1 MIGGVREQGSKM
13 NRFLKAA
20 LLGSGSAITLLLSA
34 GALAQSA
41 DTNLLASPASPPPT
55 AAAPALPAIDTDELE
70 EIVVTGSRLSPEFS
84 GTTPVQVI
92 KADMARNAGAFDT
105 ASIINRAVA
114 AMGSQQVNNR
124 LSATGAGGMVVDGG
138 NNAQTIGLRN
148 LGAGRTLV
156 MLNGHRLTPAGTGSR
171 VGQVDLNTI
180 PSSIIDRV
188 EVLTGGASSIYG
200 SDAIAG
206 VVNIIPRRASDG
218 LEMSLDGNVSQHGGG
233 NYFQG
238 SMFWGK
244 DYGDGYINIGAEYR
258 RQESLKNRQRSR
270 TSCAQDYVYDP
281 ATGQRTDLLDTSGN
295 IKCRNL
301 NPTGVFFDYTFYGGW
316 FQYDPTSGN
325 PAYPATALGLRNNLP
340 DWVRTGRGGFPETY
354 TYGTSDSD
362 AYQNADSISPLETG
376 SLYISGAYQI
386 SDNVEA
392 YGNVLLN
399 RRVSSSDTWMFLY
412 PLLSPTNPNNTV
424 AQGLIQASEGASS
437 GLVQPQMNMAQYQR
451 QTVNYGQATAGLRGD
466 VDMPLLNRRWSW
478 DVSGH
483 AGRSDGRYS
492 SDFFYADRLAAA
504 TAPGVA
510 CDASLITIS
519 GPTNCVS
526 IPWLSKRF
534 LVDQDWT
541 EEERNFLQG
550 RETGRT
556 KFDQAGIDGSISGP
570 LFDLPAGSVDV
581 ATGFALRYQR
591 LNDTPGYNARNGN
604 YFAASTAG
612 ITKGSDTVQELFG
625 EVGVPLLADLPLVE
639 KLTFTG
645 SGRYTKYRS
654 FGSDET
660 YKAGLG
666 WTVTPWLSMR
676 ASTGTSY
683 RAPSLYELYL
693 ANQLSFYSYYDP
705 CRRYGDDGT
714 ATVTANCAAQG
725 FAPDFDPAN
734 SGITAITGGGKG
746 QLEAET
752 SRNKNIG
759 IVLTPAFANLN
770 VAVDYYSIAVNNEV
784 SSYGVNSIISRCYNN
799 PTFPNN
805 SFCAKIIR
813 DPTTQAI
820 TMVDDRLVNLARQNQ
835 RGIDVS
841 LSFRQPTDFGGFGI
855 DVQWNWVLEN
865 VLRRDDTSYEDRN
878 GLSGSPKTTGWVEA
892 NVNIGKWTGFYGF
905 NFIGPTNDA
914 KYYDGDNLFTYC
926 GAYAG
931 RTQAGNRNDC
941 LQVAEKLKVGSYM
954 THYVSVKYQL
964 MEDMFTQFGVTNMF
978 DKKPPVMG
986 SDSFTYRTGSVPS
999 NLYDLR
1005 GRTISFRLG
1014 KTF

>member
-1 MIGGVREQGSKM
+1 M
-13 NRFLKAA
+13 NRIFKAA
-20 LLGSGSAITLLLSA
+20 LLGSGSAITLLLSNV
-34 GALAQSA
+34 ALAQPADPNLLATQATPAPAETVPSSSVA
-41 DTNLLASPASPPPT
+41 DTN
-55 AAAPALPAIDTDELE
+55 ELD
-70 EIVVTGSRLSPEFS
+70 EIVVTGSRLGAEYNSPNQ
-84 GTTPVQVI
+84 VQVI
-92 KADMARNAGAFDT
+92 KAETARNAGAFDT
-105 ASIINRAVA
+105 ASIVNRAVA
-114 AMGSQQVNNR
+114 AMGAQQVNNR

-206 VVNIIPRRASDG
+206 VVNIIPRRASAG
-218 LEMSLDGNVSQHGGG
+218 LEMNLDGNVSQHGGA

-270 TSCAQDYVYDP
+270 TSCAQDYVFD
-281 ATGQRTDLLDTSGN
+281 AKTGQRADLLDASGN

-301 NPTGVFFDYTFYGGW
+301 NPTGIFFDYDFYGGW
-316 FQYDPTSGN
+316 FQYDPTLGS
-325 PAYPATALGLRNNLP
+325 PAYPASALGLRASLP
-340 DWVRTGRGGFPETY
+340 DWVRTARGGYPETY
-354 TYGTSDSD
+354 TYGTSDSP

-376 SLYISGAYQI
+376 SLYISGAYQV
-386 SDNVEA
+386 SNDVEA
-392 YGNVLLN
+392 YGNLLLN
-399 RRVSSSDTWMFLY
+399 RRVSSSDTWQFLY

-424 AQGLIQASEGASS
+424 AQGLIKASNGSS
-437 GLVQPQMNMAQYQR
+437 TGLVQPQMNMGQYQH
-451 QTVNYGQATAGLRGD
+451 QTVNYGQATGGLRGTL
-466 VDMPLLNRRWSW
+466 DMPLLNNKWSW

-492 SDFFYADRLAAA
+492 SDFFYNDRLNAA

-510 CDASLITIS
+510 CDPSRITIS
-519 GPTNCVS
+519 GPVNCVS

-534 LVDQDWT
+534 LVDQNWT
-541 EEERNFLQG
+541 PEERDFLQG

-556 KFDQAGIDGSISGP
+556 KFDQAGIDGSISGS
-570 LFDLPAGSVDV
+570 LFDLPAGPLDL
-581 ATGFALRYQR
+581 ATGFALRYQH

-625 EVGVPLLADLPLVE
+625 EIGVPLLADLPLVE

-666 WTVTPWLSMR
+666 WTVTPWIALR
-676 ASTGTSY
+676 ASTGTSF

-693 ANQLSFYSYYDP
+693 ANQLSFYSYTDP
-705 CRRYGDDGT
+705 CRRYGDSAT

-725 FAPDFDPAN
+725 FAPDFDPSN
-734 SGITAITGGGKG
+734 SGITAVTGGGKG

-759 IVLTPAFANLN
+759 IVLTPSFANLS

-784 SSYGVNSIISRCYNN
+784 ASYGVGSIINRCYNN
-799 PTFPNN
+799 PTFPGN

-813 DPTTQAI
+813 DPTTRAI
-820 TMVDDRLVNLARQNQ
+820 TAVDDRLVNLARQNQ
-835 RGIDVS
+835 RGIDLS
-841 LSFRQPTDFGGFGI
+841 LNFRQPTDFGSFGI
-855 DVQWNWVLEN
+855 DLQWNWVLEN
-865 VLRRDDTSYEDRN
+865 TLRRDETSYEDRN
-878 GLSGSPKTTGWVEA
+878 GLSGNPKTTGWVEA
-892 NVNIGKWTGFYGF
+892 NINVGKWTGFYGF
-905 NFIGPTNDA
+905 NFIGPTNDT
-914 KYYDGDNLFTYC
+914 KYYEDGNLFTYC
-926 GAYAG
+926 NAYAG
-931 RTQAGNRNDC
+931 RSQPGNRNDC
-941 LQVAEKLKVGSYM
+941 LKVTEKLKVGSYM

-964 MEDMFTQFGVTNMF
+964 VEDMFAQLGVTNMF

-1005 GRTISFRLG
+1005 GRTLTFRLG